1 MSDMG
6 DPGALRIDVLIGDTV
21 VCVVPTATLREVA
34 NVLIDDGISAVVVGS
49 QERPVGIV
57 SEHDIVRAVADGAD
71 SSTTAA
77 DIAHTQLFWSE
88 ASSSVAEVATQMMDQ
103 YVRHI
108 LVEDE
113 GRLAGIVSARDLLGV
128 YAISE
133 GLPGNDGSSDSDK
146 SPNGDTSGESS
157 SELSGD

>member
-1 MSDMG
+1 MSDMA

-21 VCVVPTATLREVA
+21 VCVIPTATLRDVA
-34 NVLIDDGISAVVVGS
+34 SVLIGDGISAVVVGS
-49 QERPVGIV
+49 QESPTGIV

-71 SSTTAA
+71 PSTTAA
-77 DIAHTQLFWSE
+77 DIAHTRLFWSE

-108 LVEDE
+108 LVEE
-113 GRLAGIVSARDLLGV
+113 GGRLAGIVSARDLLGV

-133 GLPGNDGSSDSDK
+133 GLPDVSPFDDPSASDDSS
-146 SPNGDTSGESS
+146 NGDTSGE
-157 SELSGD
+157 

>member
-21 VCVVPTATLREVA
+21 VCVVPTATLCEVA
-34 NVLIDDGISAVVVGS
+34 NVLIGDGISAVVVGS

-108 LVEDE
+108 LVEDG

-133 GLPGNDGSSDSDK
+133 GLPGNDGSSDNDG
-146 SPNGDTSGESS
+146 SPNGDTSGD
-157 SELSGD
+157 SGGE

>member
-34 NVLIDDGISAVVVGS
+34 NVLIGDGISAVVVGS

-108 LVEDE
+108 LVEDG

-133 GLPGNDGSSDSDK
+133 GLPGNDGSSDSDE
-146 SPNGDTSGESS
+146 SPNGDTSGD
-157 SELSGD
+157 SGGG